1 MRLFSS
7 AAWDGGAQVS
17 DLTHHFQNMVIS
29 GKARSAAHVPAH
41 NVCFFKLMVSE
52 NLWQLKSRWRASF
65 VYGLQQRRQEKA
77 SLLIFA
83 RSRHDWRD
91 LTAGAWKRRCRKVVK
106 PASSLFHTIFNL
118 GSGSDDE
125 LEVPCS
131 SLWEYEVILRN
142 LWRHPILCNEMKGPC
157 LYWPGQGLLSNHW
170 RQCTGIASVLRT
182 LLFQSQ
188 VLVLDGTGTLTC
200 LYTSLSFRLCHGLYR
215 WRGIR
220 GPFHVIQ

>member
-7 AAWDGGAQVS
+7 AAWDGGTQVS

-41 NVCFFKLMVSE
+41 NVCFLSWWWVKIFGS
-52 NLWQLKSRWRASF
+52 WRVAG
-65 VYGLQQRRQEKA
+65 GLPLYMGYNSVARKKA

-91 LTAGAWKRRCRKVVK
+91 LTSGAWKRRCRKVVK

-170 RQCTGIASVLRT
+170 RQCTGVASVLRT

-200 LYTSLSFRLCHGLYR
+200 LYTSWSFLLCHGLYR